1 MVNEGEYVIPVY
13 KCGGIPMYPAEY
25 SYEGQPPIGYTEDD
39 EKNRKEHL
47 CEFLNEIGIVLSD
60 IER

>member
-1 MVNEGEYVIPVY
+1 
-13 KCGGIPMYPAEY
+13 MYPEEY

-47 CEFLNEIGIVLSD
+47 CKFLNEIGIVLID